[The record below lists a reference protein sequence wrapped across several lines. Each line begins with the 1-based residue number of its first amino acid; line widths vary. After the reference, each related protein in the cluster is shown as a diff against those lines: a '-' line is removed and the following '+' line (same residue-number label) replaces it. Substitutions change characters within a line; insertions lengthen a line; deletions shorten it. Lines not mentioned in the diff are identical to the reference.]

1 VIETGATYTNPRSG
15 GRVTVVES
23 WRDNAGERLTLERV
37 FPSGTG
43 KAGAHYHLDFDQ
55 RFDVL
60 AGTAT
65 MTVDGE
71 RRTLAAGE
79 AIDIPR
85 PTKHADPW
93 NDGTMEMTLR
103 LTITPV
109 PRFVEAY
116 AETWADGFANGRLN
130 AQDELPFLQLLMIAH
145 ATDAKSYGAGPPRAL
160 RDAIAPIAAAI
171 ARQRGYRVL
180 G

>member
-1 VIETGATYTNPRSG
+1 M
-15 GRVTVVES
+15 VES
-23 WRDNAGERLTLERV
+23 WRDNDGKRLVLERV

-43 KAGAHYHLDFDQ
+43 KAGAHYHLDLDQ

-71 RRTLAAGE
+71 RRTLSAGDS
-79 AIDIPR
+79 IDIKQS
-85 PTKHADPW
+85 TKHADPW
-93 NDGTMEMTLR
+93 NEGSEGMTLR
-103 LTITPV
+103 TTITPV

-116 AETWADGFANGRLN
+116 AETWADAFANGRVN
-130 AQDELPFLQLLMIAH
+130 DQDELPFLQLLMIAH
-145 ATDAKSYGAGPPRAL
+145 TTDAKSYGAGPPRAVQ
-160 RDAIAPIAAAI
+160 DAMAPIAAAI
-171 ARQRGYRVL
+171 ARLRAYRVL